1 MSNKKTDLSMGYKVC
16 RYFSPSALTAS
27 QTTQEKKLQGRKRPM
42 KEPFTYKLLIEQH
55 NHRVIEEQSNP
66 QTAANRMTALR
77 GFMRANGLGLEDI
90 IGHEMRMEFHSAV
103 GRYVRS
109 LEQEGR
115 SSRNISN
122 TRSALRP
129 WKEAVVEH
137 DAIQALNENTPTPFM
152 QMLQSILSGHP
163 IKRVARHAG
172 IPSDMLFGW
181 IKGKVPRI
189 SSYKYLVRLE
199 VFFALEKNSLVNISG
214 MKSKGYK
221 VELVEKSNG
230 VPYNELIVKLTSTRY
245 CLKPGPNSRIRQ
257 QWKELLQYKT
267 TPVPIYKRA
276 KRGKWRISPC
286 PLTPNSETNWWAFL
300 DGQEIAT
307 AKFAWNKTSSIL
319 GWLKMPID
327 SGGAGLPEEQV
338 DTLAWLAVPDYLVKY
353 IEWHSGRVGKVNRG
367 INQLLGLIASL
378 VRPRVGYLRQKH
390 ELKATLPS
398 RYESVGWE
406 ELCDRQFE
414 LTEQLAAAYHK
425 EFQISRDSF
434 APIRTI
440 IELPQPMDAI
450 VDLIRRMRAAR
461 PIFCPA
467 LENVWARDLVLIKL
481 LSTLALR
488 RRNMAHLTWREDNT
502 GMLYQRVDKSWWVRV
517 PSSWFKNT
525 HGAAGDETYDCQLHP
540 SAWADID
547 RYIFIHRP
555 KMLRHPTD
563 LVFLTRLMPGIND
576 KHVPWKELSSRV
588 HDITAQ
594 YLPKTN
600 GFGAH
605 AFRHIVATSILKAT
619 GGEYKTVA
627 KILNDRV
634 ATVEKHYDGLRSN
647 DAATRMGE
655 LLAAQFEQM

>member
-1 MSNKKTDLSMGYKVC
+1 MSKKNTDSSIGYKNC
-16 RYFSPSALTAS
+16 RYFSPSSLTAS
-27 QTTQEKKLQGRKRPM
+27 QTSQEKKMRVRKRPM
-42 KEPFTYKLLIEQH
+42 KVALTYKLLIEQH
-55 NHRVIEEQSNP
+55 NQRVTEEHTNP
-66 QTAANRMTALR
+66 QTAANRTTALR
-77 GFMRANGLGLEDI
+77 GFMKANGLGLEDVV
-90 IGHEMRMEFHSAV
+90 GNEMRMGFYEAV
-103 GRYVRS
+103 GRFVNG
-109 LEQEGR
+109 LEREGR

-137 DAIQALNENTPTPFM
+137 DAIEALNDNAPTPFM
-152 QMLQSILSGHP
+152 QMLQTIMSGHP
-163 IKRVARHAG
+163 VKRVAKHAG

-181 IKGKVPRI
+181 IKGKVPRV

-214 MKSKGYK
+214 MKSRGYK
-221 VELVEKSNG
+221 IEIAEKTTSIA
-230 VPYNELIVKLTSTRY
+230 YNELIVKLTRTQY
-245 CLKPGPNSRIRQ
+245 CLKPRPHSRIRQ

-286 PLTPNSETNWWAFL
+286 PLTPISDTNWWAFL
-300 DGQEIAT
+300 DGQEVAT
-307 AKFAWNKTSSIL
+307 ARFAWNKISSIL
-319 GWLKMPID
+319 GWLKIPED
-327 SGGAGLPEEQV
+327 KGGAGLSEEDV

-353 IEWHSGRVGKVNRG
+353 IEWHSARVGKVNRG

-378 VRPRVGYLRQKH
+378 VRPRVGYIRQRR
-390 ELKATLPS
+390 ELKDTLPS
-398 RYESVGWE
+398 NFAQVDWE

-461 PIFCPA
+461 PIFCPS
-467 LENVWARDLVLIKL
+467 LENLWARDLVLIKL

-488 RRNMAHLTWREDNT
+488 RRNLAHLTWREDNT

-525 HGAAGDETYDCQLHP
+525 HGAAGEDTYDCQIQP

-563 LVFLTRLMPGIND
+563 LVFLTRHIPGVND
-576 KHVPWKELSSRV
+576 SHVPWKELSSRV

-594 YLPKTN
+594 YLPRTN
-600 GFGAH
+600 GFRAH